1 MATLGEFL
9 AKNQD
14 LLKPRA
20 AAAPRGGFQDLIS
33 VTVIL
38 LSADQKTVTFGHLG
52 RRFSVH
58 PAAVVSIERSEKGL
72 ANPFNSGIVADIAL
86 KADATVTSR
95 TTYGVRSLFSE
106 GQPFA

>member
-58 PAAVVSIERSEKGL
+58 PAAVVSIDRSEKAL
-72 ANPFNSGIVADIAL
+72 PNPFNSGAVVDIAL
-86 KADATVTSR
+86 KADATITSR
-95 TTYGVRSLFSE
+95 KTYRASSIFSE
-106 GQPFA
+106 G